1 MTINLA
7 KKLTNLKNEVH
18 IPRCGI
24 CNMVERMDAETKTAF
39 VEVMDSSV
47 TLQAITLALNSEGF
61 KVSRFQ
67 LGEARRNCLKGEK
80 DCKIFNHCKISKG
93 TSK

>member
-1 MTINLA
+1 
-7 KKLTNLKNEVH
+7 
-18 IPRCGI
+18 
-24 CNMVERMDAETKTAF
+24 
-39 VEVMDSSV
+39 VMDSSV